1 VTLSFPVTE
10 IVGVALAFVRIAG
23 VFVSAPVFS
32 HKHVPV
38 RVRAAL
44 VMLLSLVVA
53 PLVDAAPI
61 EEAQLASAVISE
73 FGVGMAIGFAA
84 ALVFSGIGLM
94 AELVSVQGGL
104 GAASVLDPTSE
115 ASSVVV
121 AALMRS
127 FAILTFL
134 AIDGHHDM
142 LRALVL
148 SYERVPLGVGL
159 PITTFA
165 GVASFGAI
173 VFETGARL
181 AAPLTVILLTSNVVV
196 GILGRT
202 IPQLNLVSLQLP
214 AQVALTLLVIAAGA
228 SVIVDSLAGTISSGL
243 DRSFSAVL
251 GGR

>member
-1 VTLSFPVTE
+1 MTLSFPITDV
-10 IVGVALAFVRIAG
+10 VGVALAFVRVAG

-32 HKHVPV
+32 HRLVPV
-38 RVRAAL
+38 RVRATL
-44 VMLLSLVVA
+44 VLLISLIVA

-61 EEAQLASAVISE
+61 AQEQLAAAVISE
-73 FGVGMAIGFAA
+73 FGVGVAIGFAA
-84 ALVFSGIGLM
+84 ALVFAGIGLM

-127 FAILTFL
+127 IAILAFL

-148 SYERVPLGVGL
+148 SYERIPLGVGL
-159 PITTFA
+159 PIATFA

-202 IPQLNLVSLQLP
+202 IPQLNLISLQLP
-214 AQVALTLLVIAAGA
+214 AQVGLTLLVIAVSA
-228 SVIVDSLAGTISSGL
+228 SVFVDSLAATIAAGL
-243 DRSFSAVL
+243 DQSFIAVL